1 MVKKG
6 TFQQIGPSDTMG
18 NIDTSHS
25 ICNHHAAV
33 KTDTQTQKEA
43 QKVGTVGGWTEKG
56 RA

>member
-1 MVKKG
+1 M
-6 TFQQIGPSDTMG
+6 FWQIGSSDTTG

-25 ICNHHAAV
+25 ICNYHTAV

-43 QKVGTVGGWTEKG
+43 QKVGTVGGWTEEKG